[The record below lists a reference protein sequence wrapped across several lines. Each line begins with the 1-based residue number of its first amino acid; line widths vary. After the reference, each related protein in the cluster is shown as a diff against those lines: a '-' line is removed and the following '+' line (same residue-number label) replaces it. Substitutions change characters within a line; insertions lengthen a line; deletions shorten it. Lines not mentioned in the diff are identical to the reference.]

1 MVRMNQLVSQ
11 LLGRVLSSYRLLE
24 RASALPQLI
33 VRVGVGLMFLGGA
46 IHKATHLAD
55 FVAYFA
61 QLHIPAPQL
70 QAPFVVAVEFLCGLL
85 LMIGLGT
92 RPAALMLS
100 GTMVVALATA
110 AIPDHK
116 IHANWRGL
124 LDFLYLP
131 EWLLL
136 CLLGWLVFVGAGK
149 LSLDHGLR
157 RRVVRYLGL
166 AQE

>member
-1 MVRMNQLVSQ
+1 MVCMSQLWSQ
-11 LLGRVLSSYRLLE
+11 LLGRVLSCYRFLD
-24 RASALPQLI
+24 RASALPPLI
-33 VRVGVGLMFLGGA
+33 VRASVGLMFLGGA

-70 QAPFVVAVEFLCGLL
+70 QAPFVVAVELVGGLL

-124 LDFLYLP
+124 LDVLYLP

-136 CLLGWLVFVGAGK
+136 CLLGWLIVVGAG
-149 LSLDHGLR
+149 SISVDHGLR
-157 RRVVRYLGL
+157 KRITRALESV
-166 AQE
+166 

>member
-1 MVRMNQLVSQ
+1 MVRMSQFLSQ
-11 LLGRVLSSYRLLE
+11 LLGRFLSGYRLLE
-24 RASALPQLI
+24 QASALPQLV
-33 VRVGVGLMFLGGA
+33 VRAGVGLMFLGGA
-46 IHKATHLAD
+46 IHKATHLSD

-70 QAPFVVAVEFLCGLL
+70 QAPFVVAVEFLGGLL
-85 LMIGLGT
+85 LMIGLAT
-92 RPAALMLS
+92 RPAALLLS

-110 AIPDHK
+110 AFPDHK

>member
-1 MVRMNQLVSQ
+1 
-11 LLGRVLSSYRLLE
+11 
-24 RASALPQLI
+24 
-33 VRVGVGLMFLGGA
+33 MFLGGA
-46 IHKATHLAD
+46 IHKARIFRTLSRTLRSSTFRRHSCRKHHLSSPWVSGRSAAD
-55 FVAYFA
+55 DRTGN
-61 QLHIPAPQL
+61 L
-70 QAPFVVAVEFLCGLL
+70 
-85 LMIGLGT
+85 T
-92 RPAALMLS
+92 AALLLS

-136 CLLGWLVFVGAGK
+136 CLLGWLIFVGAGK

-157 RRVVRYLGL
+157 RRVVRYLGSGAGVKPKRSQL
-166 AQE
+166 AVLP

>member
-1 MVRMNQLVSQ
+1 MSQLLSQ
-11 LLGRVLSSYRLLE
+11 LLGRVLFLYRLLE
-24 RASALPQLI
+24 RASALPALI
-33 VRVGVGLMFLGGA
+33 VRAGVGLMFLGGA
-46 IHKATHLAD
+46 IHKATHLSE

-70 QAPFVVAVEFLCGLL
+70 QAPFVVAVEFFGGLL
-85 LMIGLGT
+85 LMLGLGT
-92 RPAALMLS
+92 RPAALLLS

-116 IHANWRGL
+116 IHASWRGL

-136 CLLGWLVFVGAGK
+136 CLLGWLIFVGAGR
-149 LSLDHGLR
+149 LSVDHGLR
-157 RRVVRYLGL
+157 KRVIKHLGSV
-166 AQE
+166 QE